1 MWVIFVRWSAK
12 VEEEK
17 GGRGRGEEG
26 EEGSGGK
33 RGRRGG
39 KEERVGRVG
48 KGKVEEEEG
57 RRRG

>member
-26 EEGSGGK
+26 RKSG
-33 RGRRGG
+33 
-39 KEERVGRVG
+39 ER
-48 KGKVEEEEG
+48 KIEEEEG
-57 RRRG
+57 RRG

>member
-26 EEGSGGK
+26 RKSGRK
-33 RGRRGG
+33 RDRRGG

>member
-26 EEGSGGK
+26 RKSGGK
-33 RGRRGG
+33 RDRRGG
-39 KEERVGRVG
+39 RERG
-48 KGKVEEEEG
+48 
-57 RRRG
+57 

>member
-26 EEGSGGK
+26 RKSRGK
-33 RGRRGG
+33 RDRRGG
-39 KEERVGRVG
+39 TEERVGRAG
-48 KGKVEEEEG
+48 KRKEEEG